1 MLLYTLLKWFLVTYN
16 PVLLVL
22 SLTRALRGLRVAPL
36 TFGVAVDARTELP
49 LTKETKNAKQQKKNK
64 KIYISSSGGG
74 KKRGFGNQKMT
85 KRIFVFEVHDEE
97 TFILFWS

>member
-22 SLTRALRGLRVAPL
+22 SVTRALRGLRVALL
-36 TFGVAVDARTELP
+36 TFGVAVGARTELP

-64 KIYISSSGGG
+64 KIYISSSGG
-74 KKRGFGNQKMT
+74 KKKEDLET
-85 KRIFVFEVHDEE
+85 KR
-97 TFILFWS
+97 

>member
-64 KIYISSSGGG
+64 KIYISSSGGEK
-74 KKRGFGNQKMT
+74 KKRIWKPKDDQKNFS
-85 KRIFVFEVHDEE
+85 I
-97 TFILFWS
+97 